1 MRRALGFTLIETMI
15 VVVIAGIILAFGMP
29 AFVGYEQTLAKVQ
42 ARARLIQD
50 LRVARQIAVTQHH
63 SVIMAFGTAPNT
75 TNISTYT
82 TLIDTNGNGLA
93 DNGERLI
100 SHSMPKGV
108 LLTQVNLSPTDS
120 LIFDPSGAL
129 RPGTTGGMLIST
141 NGRGRADTLYIS
153 GVGMVYSR

>member
-15 VVVIAGIILAFGMP
+15 VVAIAGIILAFGMP
-29 AFVGYEQTLAKVQ
+29 AFIGYEQTLAKVQ

-50 LRVARQIAVTQHH
+50 LRVARQIAVTQHR
-63 SVIMAFGTAPNT
+63 SVIMTFGTPPGT

-82 TLIDTNGNGLA
+82 TLIDTNGNGVA
-93 DNGERLI
+93 DNGERLV

-108 LLTQVNLSPTDS
+108 LLTQVNLSPTDQ

-129 RPGTTGGMLIST
+129 APGTSGGTLISA
-141 NGRGRADTLYIS
+141 NGRGQADTLYIS